1 MGAVTFRRVLPA
13 VLLTAALV
21 LACAAPAG
29 AKPQLPRRATS
40 FLDSVGVNVHMSYFD
55 TAYRHW
61 ERVRAKLV
69 ELGVRHVRD
78 GACPGCAEQRQRL
91 QALAAAGIRTDYI
104 MGRPGDS
111 PSIRKLVAM
120 VAGPMRSTVD
130 ALEGPNEFDR
140 GSPHAWV
147 RRLRR
152 YQHRL
157 YRAVRSAPSL
167 AGVPVFGPTLV
178 FGGDFRRLG
187 SLARYTDF
195 GNVHPY
201 SGGKVPAANLGFN
214 RRKEKLVAPRR
225 PLVASEAGFHNARYS
240 RDGNRPVSE
249 RAQAEYVPRLFLD
262 FFRSGVSRTYVYE
275 LLDENAN
282 PSRSNAQKH
291 YGLLRHNFSEKPA
304 FRTLKALLHSLGPP
318 SSPAFPLVPLDY
330 GFAPGAPRDLRQLLL
345 QTGPRTYSLVLWR
358 NVSVWNTD
366 ALRTRRVRPRT
377 VKVKLGGGAH
387 AAAVRDLRRHKP
399 VPASGAGV
407 KLRLTGM
414 PKVVAITL

>member
-1 MGAVTFRRVLPA
+1 MSLRRSLLPVA
-13 VLLTAALV
+13 CLTAI
-21 LACAAPAG
+21 LAAACPAASAAP
-29 AKPQLPRRATS
+29 QMPRRATS
-40 FLDSVGVNVHMSYFD
+40 FLDSVAVNVHMSYFD

-61 ERVRAKLV
+61 RRVRAKLL

-78 GACPGCAEQRQRL
+78 GACPGCVEQRERL
-91 QALAAAGIRTDYI
+91 QALADAGIYTDYI

-111 PSIRKLVAM
+111 PSIGKLVEM
-120 VAGPMRSTVD
+120 LAGPMRSTVD
-130 ALEGPNEFDR
+130 AVEGPNEFDR

-147 RRLRR
+147 RRLRH

-157 YRAVRSAPSL
+157 YRSIRAAPSL

-178 FGGDFRRLG
+178 FGSDFHRLG

-201 SGGKVPAANLGFN
+201 SGGRVPAANLGFN

-225 PLVASEAGFHNARYS
+225 PLVASEAGFHNATRS

-249 RAQAEYVPRLFLD
+249 RVQAEYVPRLFLD
-262 FFRSGVSRTYVYE
+262 FFRSGVSRTYIYE
-275 LLDENAN
+275 LLDEQAN
-282 PSRSNAQKH
+282 PSRSNAQEH

-304 FRTLKALLHSLGPP
+304 FRTLKALLHSFGPANT
-318 SSPAFPLVPLDY
+318 PAFPLTPLDY
-330 GFAPGAPRDLRQLLL
+330 GIAPGAPRDLKRLLL

-358 NVSVWNTD
+358 NVSVWNTS
-366 ALRTRRVRPRT
+366 ALRSRRVKPRT
-377 VKVKLGGGAH
+377 VKLRLGGGAR
-387 AAAVRDLRRHKP
+387 AVGVRDLRRHKP
-399 VPASGAGV
+399 SRLSGTRL

-414 PKVVAITL
+414 PKVVAITR